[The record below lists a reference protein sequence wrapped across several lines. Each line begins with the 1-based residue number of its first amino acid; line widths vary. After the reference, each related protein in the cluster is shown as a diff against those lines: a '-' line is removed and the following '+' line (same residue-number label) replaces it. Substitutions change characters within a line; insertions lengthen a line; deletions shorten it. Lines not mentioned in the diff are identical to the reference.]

1 MFGSGVLWLFDGTD
15 QALPEADF
23 QFEPTTPNTRVGEA
37 VAAAGDIN
45 EDGYDDVYIAS
56 RMGSSAGRIEIFL
69 GSASG
74 LSSDRQLLAEGNSS
88 ERLGRAMA
96 SNGDIDGDGLGDL
109 VYSLRSTSRGEAY
122 GLDYLILSERD
133 WESIA
138 FEYQG
143 TVNEVELGTASRGET
158 SIVYTHEDTLRHH
171 VSKLEHMNDGTPSGQ
186 WVDQTVASLN
196 TSHLGVAFGVRS
208 SGQPVLLV
216 EDRTSM
222 VLHSTSSLTA
232 LEQDVAT
239 TGTMGQWLGSTATHD
254 NKQVLAYSS
263 GAGNQIFAA
272 TQSTTGWS
280 SELVRTGANL
290 ASSIEVHVDS
300 QDVPHLVYRHDA
312 TSQLELAVGG
322 SAGRSLRW
330 AMRVK
335 RFQRSTPLL
344 CFQTILGCRF
354 GLFERHRNQPCG
366 VDLRRYDPVP
376 PQRHKPH
383 RPQQR
388 NQPRHVNQRLA
399 APRCAD
405 DQRRPPRVRTMA
417 WKHGLD

>member
-1 MFGSGVLWLFDGTD
+1 
-15 QALPEADF
+15 
-23 QFEPTTPNTRVGEA
+23 
-37 VAAAGDIN
+37 
-45 EDGYDDVYIAS
+45 
-56 RMGSSAGRIEIFL
+56 
-69 GSASG
+69 
-74 LSSDRQLLAEGNSS
+74 
-88 ERLGRAMA
+88 
-96 SNGDIDGDGLGDL
+96 
-109 VYSLRSTSRGEAY
+109 
-122 GLDYLILSERD
+122 
-133 WESIA
+133 
-138 FEYQG
+138 
-143 TVNEVELGTASRGET
+143 
-158 SIVYTHEDTLRHH
+158 
-171 VSKLEHMNDGTPSGQ
+171 
-186 WVDQTVASLN
+186 
-196 TSHLGVAFGVRS
+196 
-208 SGQPVLLV
+208 
-216 EDRTSM
+216 M

-263 GAGNQIFAA
+263 GAGNQMFAA

-300 QDVPHLVYRHDA
+300 QNVPHLVYRHDA

-322 SAGRSLRW
+322 SVGRSLRW

-335 RFQRSTPLL
+335 RFQRSTR
-344 CFQTILGCRF
+344 CCAFKRFSGCRF

-405 DQRRPPRVRTMA
+405 DQRRPPRSSNGLEART
-417 WKHGLD
+417 GLNTPSHNQAARPVNIDWTSAVEQHPLLPCEGTPYPRSWE